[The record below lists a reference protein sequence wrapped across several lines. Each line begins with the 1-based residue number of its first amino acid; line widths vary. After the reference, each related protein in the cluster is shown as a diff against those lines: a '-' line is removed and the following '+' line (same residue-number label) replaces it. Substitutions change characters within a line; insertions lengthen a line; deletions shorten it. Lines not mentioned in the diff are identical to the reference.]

1 MVVSCCTD
9 EVPEPGQD
17 RAAILGDLGEYGG
30 GRQGCGGSGPP
41 SGSLASQGFMAP
53 AEGKRA
59 REESSTSGPPSR
71 TKPCLGGRGFNTD
84 RPQRKRDAGT
94 WDQHHAIGP
103 GALSCWQ
110 RPCCPCSGRWSCSS
124 PPPPI
129 CSLLPLGPRAPRVEA
144 DVPMQSSHCLPAHL
158 GNYCLPSGGP
168 AAAPRG
174 KGCRGFF
181 LVGGKRHGPVGTL
194 RALRGSF
201 VGPSGPTQLEKGAHG
216 GPAVGTRLLTPSAG

>member
-124 PPPPI
+124 PPPPSVPSSRWGPGPPEWKQMFQCRAATVSLRI
-129 CSLLPLGPRAPRVEA
+129 SAITACPLGAPQLRPEARAAEASSLLVG
-144 DVPMQSSHCLPAHL
+144 
-158 GNYCLPSGGP
+158 
-168 AAAPRG
+168 RG
-174 KGCRGFF
+174 MAQWE
-181 LVGGKRHGPVGTL
+181 H
-194 RALRGSF
+194 
-201 VGPSGPTQLEKGAHG
+201 
-216 GPAVGTRLLTPSAG
+216 